1 MEKLLKLLEQNRKLD
16 PFYKEKES
24 LELFDWLLW
33 EISEA
38 QAEYD
43 KWDFKELSWEM
54 GDVLWN
60 LFILFDKL
68 EDEGKIS
75 KQEVFEEITNKISK
89 RKSFLLENREVSK
102 EEAQKIWNDAKRKE
116 WYEEKRL
123 WND

>member
-1 MEKLLKLLEQNRKLD
+1 MQNFLKLLEQNRKLD
-16 PFYKEKES
+16 PFFKEKES
-24 LELFDWLLW
+24 RELFSWLLW
-33 EISEA
+33 EITEA
-38 QAEYD
+38 QEEYD
-43 KWDFKELSWEM
+43 KWDFSELQSEM
-54 GDVLWN
+54 WDVLWT
-60 LFILFDKL
+60 LFLLLDKL

-75 KQEVFEEITNKISK
+75 KQEVFEKITSKISN